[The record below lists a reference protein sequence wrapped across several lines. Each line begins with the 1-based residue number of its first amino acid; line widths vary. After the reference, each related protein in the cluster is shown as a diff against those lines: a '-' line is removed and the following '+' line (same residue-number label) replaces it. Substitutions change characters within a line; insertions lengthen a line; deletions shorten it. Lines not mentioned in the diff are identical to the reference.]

1 MQFQRIIFTG
11 CCCGIA
17 IGATVMVVSLYI
29 LYTKVGQ
36 DALVTMEG
44 VRNLTDAFL
53 NRHEDFSTIVDSKN
67 PLH

>member
-1 MQFQRIIFTG
+1 MQSQRIIFTV
-11 CCCGIA
+11 CCGIA

-53 NRHEDFSTIVDSKN
+53 TRHDDFNTIMDYN